1 MPLRASVSR
10 LVKLSELGD
19 HPSDMYRYTTPNNIY
34 LINILIGIFEKL
46 ISKKNDNKK
55 ETKKPKTKHKALFL
69 FAFLKNPNNKMQVK
83 NSKKKYKN

>member
-55 ETKKPKTKHKALFL
+55 ETKKTKNQTQGTVFICIFKKPK
-69 FAFLKNPNNKMQVK
+69 
-83 NSKKKYKN
+83 